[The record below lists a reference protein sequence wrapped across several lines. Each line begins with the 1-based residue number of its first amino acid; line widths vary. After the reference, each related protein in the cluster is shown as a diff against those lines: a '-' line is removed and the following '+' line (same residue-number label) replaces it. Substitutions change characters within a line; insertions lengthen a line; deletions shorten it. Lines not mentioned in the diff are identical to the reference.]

1 MRFRY
6 FVLALLLV
14 MLGVLGFAVGD
25 PLFGSIEVTPLGN
38 ALHVLA
44 GLCTAVAA
52 TRGIGS
58 MRMWGKILGFLFLA
72 LSIAAFAAEGTLVA
86 NALPLT
92 DSNAWLH
99 LALACVF
106 LYHALLAP
114 PTL

>member
-1 MRFRY
+1 MRSRY
-6 FVLALLLV
+6 LVVALLLV
-14 MLGVLGFAVGD
+14 ILGVLGFVLAD
-25 PLFGSIEVTPLGN
+25 PLFGKVEVTPLGN
-38 ALHVLA
+38 AVHVLA
-44 GLCTAVAA
+44 GLCTAIAA

-72 LSIAAFAAEGTLVA
+72 LSIAAFAADGTLIG